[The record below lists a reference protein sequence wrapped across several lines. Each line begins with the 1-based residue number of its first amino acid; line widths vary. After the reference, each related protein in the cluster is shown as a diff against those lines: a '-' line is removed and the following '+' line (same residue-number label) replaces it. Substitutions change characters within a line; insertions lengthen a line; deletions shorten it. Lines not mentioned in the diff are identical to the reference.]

1 MVYFILASEKAIYA
15 RNLVLS
21 IASVIIAIVLCFF
34 LIKSI
39 IKQEKKLNEANDVLV
54 DTMMTKTQMRQS
66 VNTYATKVGSF
77 GSFAMFYISVD
88 DFDSLKELIGG
99 DGANNI
105 IRGIAERLVHMLK
118 GAANIA
124 KFSDNTFVIFDKKEY
139 NYDELQEMADNLLDL
154 VNDNGSFSRRENV
167 QITASIGVAM
177 YPTCGVTF
185 KELFSNLELAS
196 YIANRQGGNKY
207 IIYYNELKEEESGNL
222 QYFNEVRE
230 AMQKGELTLFYQPII
245 DVKQNQVFG
254 FEALLRWDHPKLGI
268 IPPAKF
274 ISVLEQSGDITYLAK
289 WSLEQVIK
297 MQQEIERIY
306 PNREIKLSINLSVK
320 QMMDDGMSDDF
331 KKIIHKYNAKPNKII
346 LEIAQYA
353 MFEKMNAVRVNL
365 LRLRDIGFEIATDGL
380 GLDYSA
386 VTQIETRPIDVLKLD
401 RGFLGDITDNQ
412 MQERYVQMLVD
423 SCAKTRRIIIS
434 EGVENKAMLEY
445 IKKNGIDYAQGYYY
459 SKPFPGKDVVEYI
472 HLESWKK
479 DATSNTARPKEPQ
492 YRVTRPGAEE
502 EYVQE
507 QALDNKE
514 EEKNEVDV
522 DNTNT
527 SASNQ
532 ENNIV

>member
-1 MVYFILASEKAIYA
+1 MVLFILENVKAANA
-15 RNLVLS
+15 RNFVLS
-21 IASVIIAIVLCFF
+21 CFAAVIAIVLCVF

-39 IKQEKKLNEANDVLV
+39 IKQEKKLNEQNDVLV

-66 VNTYATKVGSF
+66 VNTYATKIGSF
-77 GSFAMFYISVD
+77 GSFAMFYISID
-88 DFDSLKELIGG
+88 DFDSLKELIGAE
-99 DGANNI
+99 GANNI
-105 IRGIAERLVHMLK
+105 IRGIAERLVHLLK
-118 GAANIA
+118 GAANVS

-139 NYDELQEMADNLLDL
+139 SYDELQEMGDTLLDL
-154 VNDNGSFSRRENV
+154 VNDNGSFTRRENV
-167 QITASIGVAM
+167 QITASIGVAV

-245 DVKQNQVFG
+245 DVKANNVYG

-297 MQQEIERIY
+297 MQQEIERTY
-306 PNREIKLSINLSVK
+306 PNRDIKLSINLSVK
-320 QMMDDGMSDDF
+320 QMMDDSMSDDF
-331 KKIIHKYNAKPNKII
+331 KRIIHKFGGKPQKIV

-401 RGFLGDITDNQ
+401 RGFLADITDNQ

-423 SCAKTRRIIIS
+423 SCAKTHRVIIS
-434 EGVENKAMLEY
+434 EGVENKAMLDY
-445 IKKNGIDYAQGYYY
+445 IKKNGISYAQGYFY

-479 DATSNTARPKEPQ
+479 STSPYMDNTKTLDQPVK
-492 YRVTRPGAEE
+492 RVSGEDLET
-502 EYVQE
+502 
-507 QALDNKE
+507 DNKE
-514 EEKNEVDV
+514 ENLEKE
-522 DNTNT
+522 NTI
-527 SASNQ
+527 
-532 ENNIV
+532 ENS